1 MKKISV
7 EASKVRESN
16 KSFFILEKYDNSIQ
30 ESVLK
35 SLAVLE
41 ENAKAAGIP
50 LNEYVAII
58 AKISL

>member
-41 ENAKAAGIP
+41 ENAKAVGIP